1 MELGHTIRSAI
12 VIGGFTTLS
21 RILGLVRDILM
32 AGFFHTSLAMSSFA
46 IAFTIPNLFRR
57 LFGEGALS
65 AAFVPVFVTL
75 RKEAGDA
82 SAWDLAR
89 SIFSLLFILLTCIC
103 VAGMLL
109 AHAGV
114 LLAEPGS
121 KIAVILSLARIMFPY
136 MIFICLAALSMGI
149 LNSFSK
155 FAVPAATPMLLNLFW
170 IGALLIFVKPVT
182 GPLEESITYVA
193 WAVVLAGAV
202 QLAVQVPAL
211 WRVGYRPGFSCSFRD
226 PQVVRVLT
234 LMGPA
239 ALGLAVAQVN
249 VFVDKLLA
257 IWVGTWAPAVLFF
270 SERLLYLPLGI
281 LATSFS
287 TVLLPVLA
295 GHAADQDHKKLTAEV
310 GSALRHVLFLMIP
323 AAAGLLCLA
332 RPIVT
337 LVYQWGDFGCLATT
351 QTVLALQFYAPGLVM
366 FSLTKVFVPA
376 FYAHQD
382 TRTPV
387 IIAVACVGLNFLL
400 NIIFVLTWPAP
411 VKHAGLAFATVLA
424 SAANGGAL
432 AWYLHRRFGSPGWR
446 KIIVSFSKSIVAAAI
461 MGLAASYA
469 YQFVYDLRAHF
480 ALPIKYFQAA
490 GVAGGIA
497 VGLAAYTIASFVL
510 RIEELR
516 GFAGIVFRRRHRV
529 PPPDAS

>member
-1 MELGHTIRSAI
+1 MELRRTIRSAV

-21 RILGLVRDILM
+21 RILGLVRDIMM
-32 AGFFHTSLAMSSFA
+32 AGIFHTSLAMSSFA
-46 IAFTIPNLFRR
+46 VAFTIPNLFRR

-65 AAFVPVFVTL
+65 AAFVPVFVSL
-75 RKEAGDA
+75 RKEKGDA
-82 SAWDLAR
+82 TAWALAR
-89 SIFSLLFILLTCIC
+89 RISSLLFVLLTCISL
-103 VAGMLL
+103 AGILL
-109 AHAGV
+109 AHFGV
-114 LLAEPGS
+114 LLADPGTKTS
-121 KIAVILSLARIMFPY
+121 MILSLVRIMLPY

-149 LNSFSK
+149 LNSFSR
-155 FAVPAATPMLLNLFW
+155 FAVPAATPILLNVFW
-170 IGALLIFVKPVT
+170 IGALLFFVKPAS

-226 PQVVRVLT
+226 PEVVRVLT

-249 VFVDKLLA
+249 VFIDKLLA
-257 IWVGTWAPAVLFF
+257 MWVGTWAPAVLFF
-270 SERLLYLPLGI
+270 SERLIYLPLGI

-287 TVLLPVLA
+287 TVLLPVLS
-295 GHAADQDHKKLTAEV
+295 GHAADRDNEKLTTEV

-323 AAAGLLCLA
+323 ASVGLLCLA

-337 LVYQWGDFGCLATT
+337 LVYQWGDFGAVATT

-376 FYAHQD
+376 FYASQD

-387 IIAVACVGLNFLL
+387 LIALVCVGLNFVL
-400 NIIFVLTWPAP
+400 NILFVLTWPAP
-411 VKHAGLAFATVLA
+411 LKHAGLAFATVLA
-424 SAANGGAL
+424 SAVNGGAL
-432 AWYLHRRFGSPGWR
+432 AWFLHKRFGSPGWR
-446 KIIVSFSKSIVAAAI
+446 KIIVSSSKSFIAAAV
-461 MGLAASYA
+461 MGGAAIFT
-469 YQFVYDLRAHF
+469 YQFVYNLRAYA

-490 GVAGGIA
+490 GVAGAIVA
-497 VGLAAYTIASFVL
+497 GLVVYAIASFVL
-510 RIEELR
+510 RIDELR
-516 GFAGIVFRRRHRV
+516 GFSAIVFRRRNRGG
-529 PPPDAS
+529 